1 MSLSNRLQGVFF
13 APEST
18 LKAVSERPIWT
29 DALVVLLILIALF
42 SYITGPYS
50 QKDTLQ
56 TLKNNAGLRERMGEE
71 RYNQMIERLENPSK
85 VGVVVRSFLVNPVLI
100 LVGFLFSSLIL
111 LGMGRLTSTQGNYVQ
126 VFSVY
131 LHANFIDKILG
142 KAVQLVL
149 ILMRK
154 SVAQTTTSLAL
165 IFPRLEVASA
175 SYIILSQVDFFQLWL
190 FGILGYGLSHI
201 FKIKMKKALFI
212 SYGFWLI
219 KSLLYIAIGLFGLQY
234 MK

>member
-1 MSLSNRLQGVFF
+1 MNFFTRLQGVFF
-13 APEST
+13 APQST
-18 LKAVSERPIWT
+18 LKAVSERPIWI
-29 DALVVLLILIALF
+29 DALVVLLIVIALF

-50 QKDTLQ
+50 QKDSLQ
-56 TLKNNAGLRERMGEE
+56 TLKDNVRLRERMGKE

-85 VGVVVRSFLVNPVLI
+85 SGVIIRSFLVNPAFI

-111 LGMGRLTSTQGNYVQ
+111 LGMGRLTSTEGNYVQ

-131 LHANFIDKILG
+131 LHANFVDKILG
-142 KAVQLVL
+142 KAVHLVL

-154 SVAQTTTSLAL
+154 SVVQTTTSLAL
-165 IFPRLEVASA
+165 IFPRLEVTSA
-175 SYIILSQVDFFQLWL
+175 GYVILSNVDFFQLWL

-201 FKIKMKKALFI
+201 FKIEMKKALFI

-219 KSLLYIAIGLFGLQY
+219 KSLFYIAIGLLSLRY
-234 MK
+234 MR